1 MKKIK
6 IKEIIG
12 EKFFF
17 PSQISSILGI
27 DNASLSSLLNFFFS
41 IPYLYRLLQSAGI
54 AYWPHNA
61 IFFFKLAD
69 LFIIYSFWVPTVY
82 PSIIKHHS
90 FPWKAFIIQ
99 FYFKKTVTI
108 LKYLIKIYQH
118 HIPA

>member
-12 EKFFF
+12 ENFF
-17 PSQISSILGI
+17 
-27 DNASLSSLLNFFFS
+27 SLSNFKHFGHRQCFIVISFKLFFS

-69 LFIIYSFWVPTVY
+69 LFIIYSFWVTTVY
-82 PSIIKHHS
+82 PRIIKHRS
-90 FPWKAFIIQ
+90 FPRKAFIIQ
-99 FYFKKTVTI
+99 SYFKKTVTI